1 MRKIE
6 IVTRP
11 NVRGVTV
18 SLDGQ
23 LLGKGGPLLDHPF
36 QLEANADNT
45 DVVRLQNHI
54 CNSRRTQA
62 IKYYERARHFVLY

>member
-45 DVVRLQNHI
+45 DVVRLQNHTGVDRF
-54 CNSRRTQA
+54 SRKIGNRK
-62 IKYYERARHFVLY
+62 IFY

>member
-45 DVVRLQNHI
+45 DVVRLQNHTGVDRF
-54 CNSRRTQA
+54 SRKIGNRK
-62 IKYYERARHFVLY
+62 IFN